1 MGLLASSSDSG
12 GAGVII
18 VIYLALIVL
27 GIVGFWK
34 VFTKAG
40 EAGWK
45 SIIPFY
51 NVYTLLKIV
60 GRPGWWLILF
70 FIPFVNFIIWIIV
83 ALDLAKSF
91 GKGTGFGVGL
101 IFLGFIFMLILG
113 FGDAKYVGPGGN
125 PQQLGATPP
134 PPPPPPSM
142 PGSTPPPPPP
152 PPA

>member
-1 MGLLASSSDSG
+1 MGLLASSDSG

-27 GIVGFWK
+27 GVVGFWK

-40 EAGWK
+40 EEGWK
-45 SIIPFY
+45 SIIPIY

-70 FIPFVNFIIWIIV
+70 FIPFVNVIIWIIV

-113 FGDAKYVGPGGN
+113 FGDAKYVGPGGV
-125 PQQLGATPP
+125 PAQLGAAPPPPPPGATPP
-134 PPPPPPSM
+134 PPPPPP
-142 PGSTPPPPPP
+142 PT
-152 PPA
+152 A